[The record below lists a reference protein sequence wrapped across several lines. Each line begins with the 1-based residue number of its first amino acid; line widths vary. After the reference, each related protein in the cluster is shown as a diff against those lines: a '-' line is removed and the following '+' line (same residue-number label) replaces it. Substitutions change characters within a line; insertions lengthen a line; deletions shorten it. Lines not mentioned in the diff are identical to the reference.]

1 MLKQRALLVGGVN
14 LRGPEAVFRT
24 VAAEAGDVVE
34 RIPDGETDARN
45 DWIVAQ
51 IPVLQRQ
58 SQLEPGEPFANEYRS
73 HPRWK
78 IRDGIEPDE
87 IELGSLGYTDAATE
101 SYAIFTRLKGEGVIP
116 ADRRFQVSLPTP
128 LAVVGVF
135 IDPRDALRFEPV
147 YERHM
152 LGEMEAIARL
162 VPHEELAFQWD
173 VAVEFFMLEGEW
185 GTYFPGDLLTGL
197 VERTA
202 RMVDAVPAGAQ
213 AGVHLCYGDSEGK
226 HFKDPEDASNLT
238 AMGNGVL
245 AAIHRPLDWLHL
257 PVPIQRDDE
266 AYFAPLADL
275 ELPAGTTL
283 YVGLLHKE
291 DGLEGARRRIAAA
304 KAYVPEFGVATECGM
319 SRDAT
324 PDEVPGLL
332 RLHAEVARELEAAAA
347 VR

>member
-1 MLKQRALLVGGVN
+1 MLKERALLVGGVN
-14 LRGPEAVFRT
+14 LPGAEAVFRA

-51 IPVLQRQ
+51 IPVLRRQ
-58 SQLEPGEPFANEYRS
+58 AQLEPGEPFTNEYRS

-78 IRDGIEPDE
+78 IRDGVEPDE
-87 IELGSLGYTDAATE
+87 IELGSLGYTDAATD
-101 SYAIFTRLKGEGVIP
+101 SYRIFTRLKREGVIRS
-116 ADRRFQVSLPTP
+116 DTRFQVSLPTP

-152 LGEMEAIARL
+152 LGEMAAIAEI
-162 VPHEELAFQWD
+162 VPHGELAFQWD
-173 VAVEFFMLEGEW
+173 AAIEFFMLEGFW
-185 GTYFPGDLLTGL
+185 SGYFPGDLLTGL

-202 RMVDAVPAGAQ
+202 RMIDAIPTDVQ
-213 AGVHLCYGDSEGK
+213 AGLHLCYGDSEGK
-226 HFKDPEDASNLT
+226 HFKEPEDAAYLA
-238 AMGNGVL
+238 AMATGVL
-245 AAIHRPLDWLHL
+245 SAVHRSLDWLHL
-257 PVPIQRDDE
+257 PVPIERDDE

-283 YVGLLHKE
+283 YLGLLHKE

-304 KAYVPEFGVATECGM
+304 RAYVPEFGVATECGM

-324 PDEVPGLL
+324 PEEIPGLL

-347 VR
+347 SV